1 MFSKAKILTLIFA
14 VSFIFMAACDGGSSG
29 SDSGP
34 GPNPNPNPNQEELI
48 QNILDDYVDGVVVG
62 TYGLLQE
69 RAAALREACETLE
82 AGRTQ
87 QNLDAAK
94 AAWISARIPWEQS
107 ESWLFGP
114 VDFRGHD
121 PALDSWPVNRTDL
134 DAVLA
139 SGNALTPEFV
149 RNLDPT
155 LKGFHTAEYL
165 LFAFPIDQLG
175 DREFEYLIAVVTDI
189 ELTATELLNDW
200 TAGPEPFGDVMKT
213 AGSNSVFPSQ
223 VSALEQII
231 EGMSVILDEVANGK
245 IAEPFDNQDVEAV
258 ESQFSFNSRA
268 DFADDIRGVLYS
280 YTGDQPTLDTLHK
293 DLYRARAA
301 ALNMI
306 PTSTG
311 AAKAIGL
318 VMPELKGKLDG
329 ISIRV
334 PTPNVSVVDFKFVAK
349 KATSK
354 EEINAAI
361 KAAAE
366 GALKGVLGYTD
377 HPNVSMDFNHDP
389 HSSIFHID
397 QTKVMDGKFC
407 SVMSWYDNEWGFS
420 NRMADTAVAMG
431 KLI

>member
-1 MFSKAKILTLIFA
+1 MFSKAKILTLLFA

-62 TYGLLQE
+62 TYGLLQD

-82 AGRTQ
+82 ADRTQ

-165 LFAFPIDQLG
+165 LFAFSIDQLG

-200 TAGPEPFGDVMKT
+200 IAGPEPFGDIMKT

-280 YTGDQPTLDTLHK
+280 YTGDQPLLGINGTGIDELVAETDP
-293 DLYRARAA
+293 DLSARVE
-301 ALNMI
+301 N
-306 PTSTG
+306 
-311 AAKAIGL
+311 
-318 VMPELKGKLDG
+318 
-329 ISIRV
+329 
-334 PTPNVSVVDFKFVAK
+334 
-349 KATSK
+349 
-354 EEINAAI
+354 EINDAIDAILAIPQPFRDAILDPSAADDI
-361 KAAAE
+361 VAAQEACVKVFNTLNGE
-366 GALKGVLGYTD
+366 VL
-377 HPNVSMDFNHDP
+377 PV
-389 HSSIFHID
+389 IR
-397 QTKVMDGKFC
+397 Q
-407 SVMSWYDNEWGFS
+407 
-420 NRMADTAVAMG
+420 
-431 KLI
+431 